1 MPQRIFPIKSDTAC
15 LLKWAWSTVYLGQGT
30 SSSCHRTDQA
40 PIPLDNFASFHN
52 LPNKIAARQMMQRGE
67 WPQGGCQYCEK
78 IEAANGMSDRMYQ
91 LHANH
96 DLDRTPIELIQ
107 DPTTLEVV
115 PTILEVYF
123 NNVCNM
129 ACLYCGSNFSSKWEE
144 ENTRFGTFDLPRSKN
159 HGSVYIGPI
168 NARGGFGTE
177 FPASPERGDTY
188 VSIDCMPTQLYK
200 FDGIE
205 WIPVDN
211 QPTFNNSKYE
221 IRLADFWKYLHDKD
235 RYSHI
240 RYYQILGGEPF
251 HQKREF
257 DMSLDFWES
266 HPNPELTFNIITNLK
281 VPHKKFCDYIDRFE
295 RMVNSGALKRL
306 QITGSLD
313 AWGPQEEYVRH
324 GLDLREWEKN
334 WEYLL
339 DKPWIEMCVNA
350 AITGLTIK
358 TLPDLIERIQIWNKK
373 RSESQSIHFSFMSV
387 MTPQQLVPDIFGSGV
402 FDTDFERL
410 LDVMPNVNANDI
422 SAREHMMGII
432 QQIQTAPRKPEMIEA
447 LKIYLTEL
455 DRRRDTD
462 WRPLFPWLDQD
473 WIA

>member
-1 MPQRIFPIKSDTAC
+1 
-15 LLKWAWSTVYLGQGT
+15 
-30 SSSCHRTDQA
+30 
-40 PIPLDNFASFHN
+40 
-52 LPNKIAARQMMQRGE
+52 
-67 WPQGGCQYCEK
+67 
-78 IEAANGMSDRMYQ
+78 MYQ

-144 ENTRFGTFDLPRSKN
+144 ENTRFGTFN
-159 HGSVYIGPI
+159 HGGVYIGPI
-168 NARGGFGTE
+168 IAGFGDKN
-177 FPASPERGDTY
+177 FHVIANDGKLD
-188 VSIDCMPTQLYK
+188 QL
-200 FDGIE
+200 
-205 WIPVDN
+205 
-211 QPTFNNSKYE
+211 TSNNSKYE

>member
-1 MPQRIFPIKSDTAC
+1 
-15 LLKWAWSTVYLGQGT
+15 
-30 SSSCHRTDQA
+30 
-40 PIPLDNFASFHN
+40 
-52 LPNKIAARQMMQRGE
+52 MMQRGE

-144 ENTRFGTFDLPRSKN
+144 ENTRFGTFN
-159 HGSVYIGPI
+159 HGGVYIGPI
-168 NARGGFGTE
+168 IAGFGDKN
-177 FPASPERGDTY
+177 FHVIANDGKLD
-188 VSIDCMPTQLYK
+188 QL
-200 FDGIE
+200 
-205 WIPVDN
+205 
-211 QPTFNNSKYE
+211 TSNNSKYE

-339 DKPWIEMCVNA
+339 DKPWVVMCVNA

-358 TLPDLIERIQIWNKK
+358 TLPELIERINMWNTK
-373 RSESQSIHFSFMSV
+373 RAPWNLINFSFMTA
-387 MTPQQLVPDIFGSGV
+387 MTPPQMVPDIFGSGV
-402 FDTDFERL
+402 FDEDFKRIL
-410 LDVMPNVNANDI
+410 AAMPAVEEKDK

-432 QQIQTAPRKPEMIEA
+432 QQIEAGPRNPKMIEE
-447 LKIYLTEL
+447 LKVYLTEM

-462 WRPLFPWLDQD
+462 WRTLFPWLDQD